1 MAYTELLRRPLRHGV
16 DRSDI
21 TTLRTP
27 VEAARA
33 SRPRQERLIEV
44 HCEGQDFH
52 AQPEMAAIFL
62 RRALEVLAHQRSELV
77 PLRHTE
83 GIELVLI
90 TPATAAA
97 CRYDGW
103 KLTDIRRAF

>member
-52 AQPEMAAIFL
+52 ARAEMAAIFL
-62 RRALEVLAHQRSELV
+62 RRALEVVAHQRSELV